1 MDTTFHNG
9 SYMLSQQPQDLNNI
23 FDNYMLEDFIYQF
36 STMLLFFTMSIT
48 YLYDYSLSTIYT
60 GGIYYGIATA
70 PLLGYSFLEIF
81 LPYQSRQAYMMLLV
95 NEYLKFYLGAL
106 GIFALIYQGKVP
118 CISFFAAS
126 SGNAIMDGIKAYLCN
141 TVAPEY

>member
-1 MDTTFHNG
+1 
-9 SYMLSQQPQDLNNI
+9 
-23 FDNYMLEDFIYQF
+23 
-36 STMLLFFTMSIT
+36 
-48 YLYDYSLSTIYT
+48 
-60 GGIYYGIATA
+60 
-70 PLLGYSFLEIF
+70 
-81 LPYQSRQAYMMLLV
+81 MMLLV

-141 TVAPEY
+141 TVAPEYQTSESYTLVIAVSALHVCVQGLYWTVKMYYRAKFEGGAGFYYR